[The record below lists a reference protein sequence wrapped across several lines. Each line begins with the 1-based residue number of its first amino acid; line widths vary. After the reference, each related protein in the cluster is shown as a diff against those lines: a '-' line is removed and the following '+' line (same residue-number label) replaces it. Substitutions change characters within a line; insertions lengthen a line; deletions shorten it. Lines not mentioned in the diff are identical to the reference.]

1 MYYVIYKEPVGLH
14 SFYSD
19 QAGDTANSGLKTRIN
34 WVNRLK
40 LGWNENVNEI
50 PSYTVS
56 LRRRLDTANLY
67 EVQTDYICNKKK
79 KKSYMQFKCEQQ
91 ITKTAEVDL
100 PKSIDRIHQQFFFVL
115 FSLSEREFHFLT
127 TNLLNLV

>member
-1 MYYVIYKEPVGLH
+1 
-14 SFYSD
+14 
-19 QAGDTANSGLKTRIN
+19 
-34 WVNRLK
+34 
-40 LGWNENVNEI
+40 
-50 PSYTVS
+50 
-56 LRRRLDTANLY
+56 
-67 EVQTDYICNKKK
+67 
-79 KKSYMQFKCEQQ
+79 MQFKCEQQ